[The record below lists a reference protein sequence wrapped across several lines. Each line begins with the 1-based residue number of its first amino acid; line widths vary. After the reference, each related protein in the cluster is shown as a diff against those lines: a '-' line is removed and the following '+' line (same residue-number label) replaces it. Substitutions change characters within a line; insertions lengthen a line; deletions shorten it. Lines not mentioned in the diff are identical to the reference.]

1 MKIVTNIKSIA
12 KKINYFIR
20 RTPSAARSVLEDTAI
35 RIQTRM
41 NVRQEKSDYPV
52 TWDSERQRRAFFA
65 TNGFGNGIPYKRTGA
80 TKFSIDTSFKN
91 EVDLFAPH
99 PAGAVFGM
107 PTANFWQS
115 RIHRQTWPVLKT
127 VLAEE
132 LKKLPSA
139 IMASLRVAFS
149 ESDEAP

>member
-1 MKIVTNIKSIA
+1 MKIVDNIKTVS
-12 KKINYFIR
+12 KKIRYFIR

-52 TWDSERQRRAFFA
+52 TWDSARQRRAFFA
-65 TNGFGNGIPYKRTGA
+65 TNGFGHGIPYERTGN
-80 TKFSIDTSFKN
+80 TKFAVDKRFEN
-91 EVDLFAPH
+91 EIQLFAPH

-132 LKKLPSA
+132 LKKLPKA
-139 IMASLRVAFS
+139 IMASLKIVFT

>member
-1 MKIVTNIKSIA
+1 
-12 KKINYFIR
+12 
-20 RTPSAARSVLEDTAI
+20 
-35 RIQTRM
+35 
-41 NVRQEKSDYPV
+41 
-52 TWDSERQRRAFFA
+52 
-65 TNGFGNGIPYKRTGA
+65 
-80 TKFSIDTSFKN
+80 
-91 EVDLFAPH
+91 
-99 PAGAVFGM
+99 M

-115 RIHRQTWPVLKT
+115 RIHRQTWPKLHI